1 MLNKTLLQ
9 MAFAGLTT
17 FAAVPIAHAAEQLK
31 MEVYNPG
38 EKSIFPVSSEIIS
51 GKTEVALIDA
61 QFQRNDAEALVKK
74 IKQSGKK
81 LTTIYISQADPD
93 FYFGLDVI
101 TKAFPQAKVIAT
113 PQTIEEIKATKEGK
127 MAYWGPILKENAP
140 TQVIVPQEL
149 QGKSFTVDGQEISV
163 EGLDGPS
170 PEKTFVW
177 IPSLKAV
184 VGGVAVSG
192 NIHLWVADTQTPE
205 SRQNWLTTLEKIKAL
220 KPVTVVPGHYLDNAP
235 QTLESV
241 TFTQNY
247 LTTLNAEI
255 PKSKDSAELITAMK
269 KHYPD
274 LKDES
279 SLELSA
285 KVLKNE
291 MKWPQ

>member
-17 FAAVPIAHAAEQLK
+17 FAAVSTAHAAEQLK

-51 GKTEVALIDA
+51 GKTEAALIDA

-140 TQVIVPQEL
+140 TQIIVPQEL

-255 PKSKDSAELITAMK
+255 PKAKDSAELITVMK
-269 KHYPD
+269 KHYPE

>member
-17 FAAVPIAHAAEQLK
+17 FAAVSTAHAAEQLK

-51 GKTEVALIDA
+51 GKTEAALIDA

-140 TQVIVPQEL
+140 TKVIVPQEL

-205 SRQNWLTTLEKIKAL
+205 SRQNWLTTLEKIKTL

-255 PKSKDSAELITAMK
+255 PKAKDSAELITVMK
-269 KHYPD
+269 KHYPE

>member
-1 MLNKTLLQ
+1 
-9 MAFAGLTT
+9 MAFASLTT
-17 FAAVPIAHAAEQLK
+17 FAAVSTAHAAEQLK

>member
-17 FAAVPIAHAAEQLK
+17 FAAVSTANAAEQLK

-51 GKTEVALIDA
+51 GKTEVVLIDT

-74 IKQSGKK
+74 IQQSGKK

-113 PQTIEEIKATKEGK
+113 PQTIEEIKATKDGK

-140 TQVIVPQEL
+140 TRVIVPQEL
-149 QGKSFTVDGQEISV
+149 QGKSFTVDGQEINI

-192 NIHLWVADTQTPE
+192 NIHLWVADTQTTE
-205 SRQNWLTTLEKIKAL
+205 SRQNWLTTLDKIKAL

-241 TFTQNY
+241 TFTQRY

-255 PKSKDSAELITAMK
+255 PKAKDSAELIAAMK
-269 KHYPD
+269 KHYPE

>member
-17 FAAVPIAHAAEQLK
+17 FAAVSTANAAEQLK

-51 GKTEVALIDA
+51 GKTEVVLIDT

-74 IKQSGKK
+74 IQQSGKK

-113 PQTIEEIKATKEGK
+113 PQTIEEIKATKDGK
-127 MAYWGPILKENAP
+127 MAYWGPILKEKAP
-140 TQVIVPQEL
+140 TRVIVPQEL
-149 QGKSFTVDGQEISV
+149 QGKSFTVDGQEINI

-192 NIHLWVADTQTPE
+192 NIHLWVADTQTTE
-205 SRQNWLTTLEKIKAL
+205 SRQNWLTTLDKIKAL

-241 TFTQNY
+241 TFTQRY

-255 PKSKDSAELITAMK
+255 PKAKDSAELIAAMK
-269 KHYPD
+269 KHYPE

>member
-17 FAAVPIAHAAEQLK
+17 FAAVSIAHAAEQLK

-220 KPVTVVPGHYLDNAP
+220 KLVTVVPGHYLDNAP

>member
-1 MLNKTLLQ
+1 MFKKTLLQ
-9 MAFAGLTT
+9 ISFASMAI
-17 FAAVPIAHAAEQLK
+17 FAAASTAHAATPLK

-38 EKSIFPVSSEIIS
+38 EKSVFPVSSEIIS

-74 IKQSGKK
+74 IQQSGKK

-101 TKAFPQAKVIAT
+101 TKAFPQAKVLAT
-113 PQTIEEIKATKEGK
+113 PQTIEEIEVTKAGK
-127 MAYWGPILKENAP
+127 LAYWGPILKENAP
-140 TQVIVPQEL
+140 TQVIVPQPL
-149 QGKSFTVDGQEISV
+149 QGKSFAIDGQSIEV

-184 VGGVAVSG
+184 VGGVMVSG

-205 SRQNWLTTLEKIKAL
+205 SRQHWLTTLEKIKAL

-235 QTLESV
+235 QTLASV

-247 LTTLNAEI
+247 LATLNAEI
-255 PKSKDSAELITAMK
+255 PKAKDSAELIAAMK
-269 KHYPD
+269 KHYPE

>member
-17 FAAVPIAHAAEQLK
+17 FAAISTVHAAEQLK

-61 QFQRNDAEALVKK
+61 QFQRNDAETLVKK

-101 TKAFPQAKVIAT
+101 TQAFPQAKVIAT
-113 PQTIEEIKATKEGK
+113 PQTIKEIKATKEGK
-127 MAYWGPILKENAP
+127 MAYWDPILKENAP
-140 TQVIVPQEL
+140 TQIIVPQAL
-149 QGKSFTVDGQEISV
+149 RGNSFTIDGQEISV

-247 LTTLNAEI
+247 LTTLNTEI
-255 PKSKDSAELITAMK
+255 PKAKDSAELITAMK

>member
-1 MLNKTLLQ
+1 MT
-9 MAFAGLTT
+9 FAGLAT
-17 FAAVPIAHAAEQLK
+17 FAAVANASAAEQLK

-101 TKAFPQAKVIAT
+101 TKAFPQAKVLAT
-113 PQTIEEIKATKEGK
+113 PQTIEEIEATKDGK

-140 TQVIVPQEL
+140 GKVIVPQAL
-149 QGKSFTVDGQEISV
+149 QGKSFTIDGQQIDV

-192 NIHLWVADTQTPE
+192 NIHLWVADTQTAE
-205 SRQNWLTTLEKIKAL
+205 SRQHWLTTLEKIKAL
-220 KPVTVVPGHYLDNAP
+220 KPITVVPGHYLDNAP
-235 QTLESV
+235 QTLASV

-247 LTTLNAEI
+247 LTTLNTEI
-255 PKSKDSAELITAMK
+255 PKAKDSAELIAAMK
-269 KHYPD
+269 KHYPE

>member
-17 FAAVPIAHAAEQLK
+17 FAAVSIAHAAEQLK

-205 SRQNWLTTLEKIKAL
+205 SRQNWLTTLGKIKAL

>member
-1 MLNKTLLQ
+1 MT
-9 MAFAGLTT
+9 FAGLAT
-17 FAAVPIAHAAEQLK
+17 FAAVSTASAAEQLK

-74 IKQSGKK
+74 IQQSGKK

-101 TKAFPQAKVIAT
+101 TRAFPQAKVIAT
-113 PQTIEEIKATKEGK
+113 PQTIEEIKATKDGK

-140 TQVIVPQEL
+140 ARVIVPQEL
-149 QGKSFTVDGQEISV
+149 QGKSFTIDGQKIEV

-177 IPSLKAV
+177 VPSLKAV

-205 SRQNWLTTLEKIKAL
+205 SRQHWLTTLEKIKAL
-220 KPVTVVPGHYLDNAP
+220 KPVTVVPGHFLDNAP
-235 QTLESV
+235 QTLASV

-255 PKSKDSAELITAMK
+255 PKAKDSAALVAAMK
-269 KHYPD
+269 KHYPE

>member
-9 MAFAGLTT
+9 MAFASLTT
-17 FAAVPIAHAAEQLK
+17 FAAVSTAHAAEQLK

-163 EGLDGPS
+163 EGLDEPS